1 MMKILWLILC
11 SLGAVG
17 AALAAAETSQRRAVD
32 SSPSL
37 TALKPF
43 RFQNYAPGT
52 ITPTGW
58 LRDQMQLLADGLG
71 GNLFDFYRFVH
82 ESSWLGGRHEYST
95 LNEASPYW
103 FNGIVPLAWGLND
116 ARLKAQAKQYLDYVL
131 DHQQADGWLGPETT
145 PQTRGLWAR
154 ALLFFGLTQYAE
166 ADPTETERIVDA
178 MHRFVVLANAMLKD
192 NYRGLINNATLGD
205 VYDPYEFGTA
215 RAQELPVSLM
225 WLYDNYPRNNSELIL
240 DTISLMFAGSR
251 KANFDW
257 TTFFVDGIFP
267 TGAAPNPAPGF
278 MHGVNMAEGMRYPAV
293 LYRLTGNESLVT
305 QTANAVSLITTYQSA
320 LSGTIIADEFVGGL
334 DPQRGSELCIAVEVM
349 FSYAYLYRFFGV
361 NDYADRTE
369 RAAFNAL
376 PVALAPDWWSRQY
389 LTQTNQPWIQRLS
402 SDPFFNDNTYSLTYA
417 LEPNYPCCT
426 VNHPQGYP
434 KFVTSS
440 YVKDG
445 DDGIAHILLSPTSLT
460 TTVGGKSVSITCNTH
475 YPFSEVL
482 EYTIVAKTAFSF
494 SVRVPGW
501 VAGAATAQV
510 TTAASHGRKT
520 VSTVTMTP
528 DANTGL
534 HLFNVAAGTTTISV
548 TLPMANDIVMREA
561 TSEAGVSAPSVG
573 IYHGPLVYALS
584 LDYEETTHLPLN
596 FSTGNETPLEAFD
609 VVPKC
614 RDHFLLP
621 TSNWSYA
628 VDPSTIAF
636 QSLDKASDA
645 LTNPIWSNN
654 APPVFITVNAYP
666 ITWSNASGTAAV
678 PPAVNASAVDT
689 SEKTQLKLIPF
700 AAAKLHISQFP
711 IFNASVTDA

>member
-1 MMKILWLILC
+1 MQWLILC
-11 SLGAVG
+11 SLGAAGTVF
-17 AALAAAETSQRRAVD
+17 AAD
-32 SSPSL
+32 S
-37 TALKPF
+37 ALQPF
-43 RFQNYAPGT
+43 RFQNYAPGA

-58 LRDQMQLLADGLG
+58 LRDQMQLSADGLG
-71 GNLFDFYRFVH
+71 GNLFDFYRYVH
-82 ESSWLGGRHEYST
+82 ESSWIGGTYEYST

-103 FNGIVPLAWGLND
+103 FNGIVPLAWGLDD

-145 PQTRGLWAR
+145 PQTRGLWGR
-154 ALLFFGLTQYAE
+154 ALFFFGLTQYAE

-178 MHRFVVLANAMLKD
+178 MHRFVVLANAMLHD

-205 VYDPYEFGTA
+205 VYDPYEFGTS

-225 WLYDNYPRNNSELIL
+225 WLYDNYPRNNSALIL
-240 DTISLMFAGSR
+240 DTISLMFEGSR

-257 TTFFVDGIFP
+257 TTFFVNGVFP

-293 LYRLTGNESLVT
+293 LYRLTGNESLVA
-305 QTANAVSLITTYQSA
+305 QTADAVNLITTYQSA

-349 FSYAYLYRFFGV
+349 FSYAYLYRSFGV
-361 NDYADRTE
+361 NDYADRAE

-389 LTQTNQPWIQRLS
+389 VTQTNQPWVDELTS
-402 SDPFFNDNTYSLTYA
+402 VPFFNDNDYSLTYA

-434 KFVTSS
+434 KFVASS
-440 YVKDG
+440 YVQDG
-445 DDGIAHILLSPTSLT
+445 DDGIAHVLLSPTSLT
-460 TTVGGKSVSITCNTH
+460 TTVGGKAVSITCNTH

-501 VAGAATAQV
+501 VSGAATAQV
-510 TTAASHGRKT
+510 TTTSAKGRKT
-520 VSTVTMTP
+520 VSTVAMTP
-528 DANTGL
+528 DATTGL
-534 HLFNVAAGTTTISV
+534 HAFAVAAGTTTITV
-548 TLPMANDIVMREA
+548 TLPMANEVVTREA
-561 TSEAGVSAPSVG
+561 TSSETGVTAPSVG

-584 LDYEETTHLPLN
+584 VEFEETTHLPLN
-596 FSTGNETPLEAFD
+596 FSTDNETPLAAFD
-609 VVPKC
+609 IVPES

-628 VDPSTIAF
+628 VDPSTFAF
-636 QSLDKASDA
+636 HSRDKASSA
-645 LTNPIWSNN
+645 LANPIWANN
-654 APPVFITVNAYP
+654 APPVAITVDAYP
-666 ITWSNASGTAAV
+666 ISWPNASGTADV
-678 PPAVNASAVDT
+678 PPAVDASAVDT
-689 SEKTQLKLIPF
+689 AAKTTLTLIPF
-700 AAAKLHISQFP
+700 AAAKLHIAQFP
-711 IFNASVTDA
+711 IYNASATDA